1 VGDEGGGL
9 AVLGRNIDLL
19 VDHGRFFACYGS
31 GFWLGSI
38 RLQGKGSMTR
48 RTAIT
53 LASTAPLNSV
63 SGIAIVSRNENVQR
77 AERS

>member
-1 VGDEGGGL
+1 
-9 AVLGRNIDLL
+9 
-19 VDHGRFFACYGS
+19 
-31 GFWLGSI
+31 
-38 RLQGKGSMTR
+38 MTR

-63 SGIAIVSRNENVQR
+63 AGIAIVSRNENVQR